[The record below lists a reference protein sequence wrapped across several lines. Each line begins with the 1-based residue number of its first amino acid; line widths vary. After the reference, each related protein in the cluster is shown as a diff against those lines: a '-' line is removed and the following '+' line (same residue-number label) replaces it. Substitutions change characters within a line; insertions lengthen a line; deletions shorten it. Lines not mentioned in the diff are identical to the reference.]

1 MILIFIFVMMLGGL
15 LFLHHHKLTVVT
27 VGCAAMTAAF
37 VSLQGWSEWT
47 HHFGEPHVRNLLLNL
62 GFLIPGFSI
71 VAAAFERCGIAEKI
85 RDWANGNVGKILW
98 TIFVLSIFLDNIAAA
113 MIGGILVMGG
123 PRPSFRMLVGIVAA
137 SNLGGAGSPIGDT
150 TTVMMYVSTHPV
162 VPTWQ
167 LFVGFVGAVPAM
179 FLVTWWVRAHAV
191 SDGKIQVGEMIP
203 SLTELELAVEGA
215 ADDPAALVESERL
228 HGTIVVQWLW
238 LLLGIPGLV
247 IGNIVADQPALGLW
261 SGILLGCLVGWKR
274 PTGEEVLKTVP
285 NALFLVLL
293 VAAAEMLPLDLLRGW
308 TDGVH
313 KDVVAVAMGL
323 LSPWFDNIPLTAL
336 CLRMDG
342 FFWGLLAY
350 TVGYGGSAM
359 WFGSSAG
366 VALGLIHPRIYDT
379 KQWWGWSGPFV
390 AMTLTYIVG
399 VVAILVFKWLVL

>member
-1 MILIFIFVMMLGGL
+1 MILFVIFVVMLGGL
-15 LFLHHHKLTVVT
+15 LFLHHHKLAVV
-27 VGCAAMTAAF
+27 AAGF
-37 VSLQGWSEWT
+37 VAMMATSASLYGWSELG
-47 HHFGEPHVRNLLLNL
+47 HHFGEPHVRNLLINL

-85 RDWANGNVGKILW
+85 RDWTNGNPSKTLW
-98 TIFVLSIFLDNIAAA
+98 TVFVLSTFLDNIAAA

-123 PRPSFRMLVGIVAA
+123 ARPSFRMLVGIIAA

-167 LFVGFVGAVPAM
+167 LFVGFIGAVPAM
-179 FLVTWWVRAHAV
+179 FCVNWWVAGHPV
-191 SDGKIQVGEMIP
+191 SEG
-203 SLTELELAVEGA
+203 TETGSIDEPTQMDLAVEGA
-215 ADDPAALVESERL
+215 GDDPAALAESEKL
-228 HGTIVVQWLW
+228 HGRIVVRWLW

-247 IGNIVADQPALGLW
+247 IGNVVADQPALGLW

-274 PTGEEVLKTVP
+274 PSVEEVLKTVP

-293 VAAAEMLPLDLLRGW
+293 VAAAEMLPLKILQGW
-308 TDGVH
+308 VEGVNKDGV
-313 KDVVAVAMGL
+313 AVLMGL

-350 TVGYGGSAM
+350 TVGFGGSAM

-366 VALGLIHPRIYDT
+366 VALGLIHKRIYDT
-379 KQWWGWSGPFV
+379 RQWWGWSGPFV
-390 AMTLTYIVG
+390 AMTLSYFVG
-399 VVAILVFKWLVL
+399 VVCIVFFKWLVL